1 MSLDVSLIAE
11 LKKPFNSYILAGN
24 SPSELEL
31 QANLF
36 ASKILFDSDTY
47 FEHPDIRHVD
57 SENLYTVGVQD
68 IREIIDTE
76 ALQPVS
82 ADYKVYIF
90 TPYKNLTEEALNA
103 LLKTLEDTSSST
115 IYILLEANQFWTHQ
129 LDEGLRGIPETIK
142 SRCRKI
148 YLSSKL
154 SNKFDMSLGDFKD
167 YFNFDLNE
175 GHVKQLHNLISKVL
189 SPPKDIYEAAY
200 YSFNLKLEAD
210 NITKELKENE
220 IQVMNQSV
228 LISSLE
234 YLSTSLINEVEIIE
248 KSQYRYSELLFK
260 AIEEISRGMRP
271 RVVLMNAFVKASGNK

>member
-1 MSLDVSLIAE
+1 MILDVSLIAE
-11 LKKPFNSYILAGN
+11 LKKPFNSYIFTGN

-31 QANLF
+31 QAKLF
-36 ASKILFDSDTY
+36 ASKILFDSDTH
-47 FEHPDIRHVD
+47 FEHPDIRYVD

-68 IREIIDTE
+68 IREIIDSE

-82 ADYKVYIF
+82 ADYKIYIF

-103 LLKTLEDTSSST
+103 LLKTLEDPSSST
-115 IYILLEANQFWTHQ
+115 IYILLEANQFWAHQ
-129 LDEGLRGIPETIK
+129 LDEGLREIPETVK

-154 SNKFDMSLGDFKD
+154 NNEFDMSLSDFKD
-167 YFNFDLNE
+167 YFKLDLNE

-228 LISSLE
+228 LISTIE
-234 YLSTSLINEVEIIE
+234 YLSTSLINQIEIIE

-271 RVVLMNAFVKASGNK
+271 RVVLMNAFVKASSNE

>member
-1 MSLDVSLIAE
+1 VILDVSLIAE
-11 LKKPFNSYILAGN
+11 LKKPFNSYIFTGN

-31 QANLF
+31 QAKLF
-36 ASKILFDSDTY
+36 ASKILFDSDTH
-47 FEHPDIRHVD
+47 FEHPDIRYVD

-68 IREIIDTE
+68 IREIIDSE

-82 ADYKVYIF
+82 ADYKIYIF

-103 LLKTLEDTSSST
+103 LLKTLEDPSSST
-115 IYILLEANQFWTHQ
+115 IYILLEANQFWAHQ
-129 LDEGLRGIPETIK
+129 LDEGLREIPETVK

-154 SNKFDMSLGDFKD
+154 NNEFDMSLSDFKD
-167 YFNFDLNE
+167 YFKLDLNE

-228 LISSLE
+228 LISTIE
-234 YLSTSLINEVEIIE
+234 YLSTSLINQIEIIE

-271 RVVLMNAFVKASGNK
+271 RVVLMNAFVKASSNE

>member
-1 MSLDVSLIAE
+1 MSLDVALIAE
-11 LKKPFNSYILAGN
+11 LKKPFNSYILTGN

-68 IREIIDTE
+68 IREIIDSE

-167 YFNFDLNE
+167 YFKFDLNE

-234 YLSTSLINEVEIIE
+234 YLSTSLINEIEIIE

-271 RVVLMNAFVKASGNK
+271 RVVLMNAFVKASGNE

>member
-11 LKKPFNSYILAGN
+11 LKKPFNSYIFTGN

-31 QANLF
+31 QAKLF
-36 ASKILFDSDTY
+36 ASKILFDSDTH
-47 FEHPDIRHVD
+47 FEHPDIRYVD

-68 IREIIDTE
+68 IREIIDSE

-103 LLKTLEDTSSST
+103 LLRTLEDTSSST

-167 YFNFDLNE
+167 YFKFDLNE
-175 GHVKQLHNLISKVL
+175 DHVKQLHNLISKVL

-271 RVVLMNAFVKASGNK
+271 RVVLINAFVKASGNK

>member
-1 MSLDVSLIAE
+1 MILDVSLIAE
-11 LKKPFNSYILAGN
+11 LKKPFNSYIFTGN

-31 QANLF
+31 QAKLF
-36 ASKILFDSDTY
+36 ASKILFDSDTH
-47 FEHPDIRHVD
+47 FEHPDIRYID

-68 IREIIDTE
+68 IREIIDSE

-82 ADYKVYIF
+82 ADYKIYIF

-103 LLKTLEDTSSST
+103 LLKTLEDPSSST
-115 IYILLEANQFWTHQ
+115 IYILLEANQFWAHQ
-129 LDEGLRGIPETIK
+129 LDEGLREIPETVK

-154 SNKFDMSLGDFKD
+154 NNEFDMSLSDFKD
-167 YFNFDLNE
+167 YFKLDLNE

-228 LISSLE
+228 LISSIE
-234 YLSTSLINEVEIIE
+234 YLSSSLINQIEIIE

-271 RVVLMNAFVKASGNK
+271 RVVLMNAFVKASSNE